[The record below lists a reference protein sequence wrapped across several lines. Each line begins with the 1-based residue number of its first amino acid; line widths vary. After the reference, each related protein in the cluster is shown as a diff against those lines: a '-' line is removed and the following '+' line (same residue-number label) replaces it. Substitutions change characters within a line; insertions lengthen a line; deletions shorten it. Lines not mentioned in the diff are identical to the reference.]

1 MAAHG
6 GIRWS
11 RPIALL
17 LVLASCGIAL
27 SACEYQDAS
36 PAPGDPSAAAS
47 PSTPPTVP
55 MASRGPIDTPAA
67 FSPPARP
74 PVPEDDPALARV
86 RVRNQAQLE
95 KRLGLPPD
103 GLVLG
108 GSGGLGNGGLQASAT
123 EIPRGSYTVTAEC
136 VGMLKASLT
145 VSQPGLRGGTT
156 HEVAFNCRTTAR
168 AKLDL
173 AAGPVS
179 LRITPSTATDPGH
192 TAIAGFWMVP
202 AA

>member
-1 MAAHG
+1 MATHG
-6 GIRWS
+6 GNRWS
-11 RPIALL
+11 RTMALL
-17 LVLASCGIAL
+17 LVLPSCGFAL
-27 SACEYQDAS
+27 NACEYQDDS
-36 PAPGDPSAAAS
+36 PAHSDASAAGS
-47 PSTPPTVP
+47 PSSPPPVP
-55 MASRGPIDTPAA
+55 MASPAPIDTPAG

-74 PVPEDDPALARV
+74 PVPNDTPALARA
-86 RVRNQAQLE
+86 RAANQAQLE

-108 GSGGLGNGGLQASAT
+108 GSGGLGSGGLGASAT
-123 EIPRGSYTVTAEC
+123 EIPKGSYTVTAEC

-156 HEVAFNCRTTAR
+156 HEVALNCRTTAR

-179 LRITPSTATDPGH
+179 VRVSPSTATDPGH